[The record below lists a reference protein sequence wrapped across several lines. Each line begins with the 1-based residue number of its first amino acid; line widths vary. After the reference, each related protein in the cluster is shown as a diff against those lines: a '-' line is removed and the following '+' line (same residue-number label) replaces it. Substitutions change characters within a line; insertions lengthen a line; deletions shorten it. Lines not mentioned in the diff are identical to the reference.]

1 VSGAAAANLLLLF
14 DDISDAI
21 AADSALKASGHPVS
35 LVAPPFDVRAGCD
48 LALSIPSGMQDGA
61 IGRLMESDIRVTGVV
76 TLGKGATH
84 LTEIVVFVDFGE
96 WLMVRAGNM
105 KITAEKRSGL
115 IVNVS
120 GGGCPD
126 IPYLSYE
133 LVGLTLAQAPRP
145 RELGDTICG
154 LMLDRAFIEIKNCP
168 GMTSR

>member
-1 VSGAAAANLLLLF
+1 MSKADAANLLLLF

-21 AADSALKASGHPVS
+21 AADSALKASGYVVS
-35 LVAPPFDVRAGCD
+35 LVAPPFDVRVGCD
-48 LALSIPSGMQDGA
+48 LAISVSSEVHSEA
-61 IGRLMESDIRVTGVV
+61 ICQLMESDIRVTGVV
-76 TLGKGATH
+76 ALEKGATH

-126 IPYLSYE
+126 IPYLSDE
-133 LVGLTLAQAPRP
+133 LVGLTLGQAPRP

-154 LMLDRAFIEIKNCP
+154 LMLDRAFIEIKNSP
-168 GMTSR
+168 EVVSR